1 LNKDLHIITLDVPY
15 PPDYGGMIDSYYRI
29 QSLHDIGIQIHL
41 HCFEYG
47 RPHSQ
52 KLEAICKTVNYYYR
66 RKGLKPHLSSL
77 PYTIRSRSSDAL
89 LENLIKDDYPVLF
102 DGLNTTFYLDY
113 PALSARKKFVRT
125 HNIEHR
131 YYMTLS
137 VYEKDLLKSQYFKIE
152 SLRLRQYEKIL
163 KNADKL
169 FTISAGDNEYF
180 ENKYHNSEL
189 IPPFHP
195 YLRIESQTGVGEYCL
210 FHGNLSVSENIEI
223 VELLISR
230 VFSKV
235 PYQCIIA
242 GKNPPEHLNVK
253 ASPFKNIRI
262 ISNPG
267 DEEMT
272 KLIHNAQINVLP
284 ALAIN
289 GLKLKLLVALCNGR
303 HCLVNEKMINGT
315 CLEQIC
321 HIAASAEQMAET
333 IHLLMKEPFTK
344 EMIAV
349 RESTVFKYYNNV
361 TNATKLVSVIFPSS

>member
-102 DGLNTTFYLDY
+102 DGLNTTFCLDY

-137 VYEKDLLKSQYFKIE
+137 VYEKDLMKSQYFKIE
-152 SLRLRQYEKIL
+152 SLKLRQYEKIL

-180 ENKYHNSEL
+180 GN
-189 IPPFHP
+189 
-195 YLRIESQTGVGEYCL
+195 SQTGVGEYCL

-230 VFSKV
+230 IFSKV
-235 PYQCIIA
+235 PYKCIIA
-242 GKNPPEHLNVK
+242 GKNPPEHLNVR

-267 DEEMT
+267 NEEMA
-272 KLIHNAQINVLP
+272 KLILNAQINILP

-315 CLEQIC
+315 CLEQLC
-321 HIAASAEQMAET
+321 HIASSAEEMAET
-333 IHLLMKEPFTK
+333 IHSLMKEPFTK
-344 EMIAV
+344 EMIAI
-349 RESTVFKYYNNV
+349 RESAVFKYYNNV
-361 TNATKLVSVIFPSS
+361 TNATKLASIIFPSS